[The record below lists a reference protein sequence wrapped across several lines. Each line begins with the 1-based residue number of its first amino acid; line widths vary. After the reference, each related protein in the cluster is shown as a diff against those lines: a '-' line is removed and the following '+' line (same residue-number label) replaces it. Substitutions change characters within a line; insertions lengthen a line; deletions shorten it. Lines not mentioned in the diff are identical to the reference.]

1 LIGKNIKIT
10 RQKKKLSLR
19 GLAEKAKIS
28 KSTLSDI
35 ETGKVINPNITTLE
49 KIADALDI
57 PLNYLLKKSAKSIIE
72 QNLEKLNMTFE
83 DLSKITNISINFFNS
98 LDDIIPDPSDYR
110 NMAIIEEKIGISS
123 NELIKALQLQESPV
137 YNSPISTSAYDDFK
151 ATKYDNKDKQY
162 INTYMTLNDLGK
174 NKVIEYTKDLLANPK
189 YKKEEDKKVVELP
202 KKEKQIW
209 EEEGKEHLMPIA
221 CHNDNLTDE
230 ENNRMND
237 IINNYMKNKK

>member
-1 LIGKNIKIT
+1 MIGKNIKNI
-10 RQKKKLSLR
+10 RERKDIGVNELSRLSGVNASYISALER
-19 GLAEKAKIS
+19 G
-28 KSTLSDI
+28 
-35 ETGKVINPNITTLE
+35 GKDNPSITTLE

-57 PLNYLLKKSAKSIIE
+57 PLNYLLKKSAKSILE

-151 ATKYDNKDKQY
+151 AIKYDNKDKQH
-162 INTYMTLNDLGK
+162 IDTYMTLNDLGK
-174 NKVIEYTKDLLANPK
+174 NKVIEYTKDLSDNPK
-189 YKKEEDKKVVELP
+189 YKKEEDNKVVELP